1 MYLLKF
7 ILHNKHI
14 FICYTRQYREKA
26 KLFYYILT
34 NIICVLH
41 ILCIYLQPEKSSN
54 IETNQNSNE
63 QLFQKTNFLCGNML
77 WDRCVG
83 ICK

>member
-1 MYLLKF
+1 MLHQTIPRKSQTVLLY
-7 ILHNKHI
+7 INKYNLYITYFVHI
-14 FICYTRQYREKA
+14 FATG
-26 KLFYYILT
+26 
-34 NIICVLH
+34 
-41 ILCIYLQPEKSSN
+41 KSSN